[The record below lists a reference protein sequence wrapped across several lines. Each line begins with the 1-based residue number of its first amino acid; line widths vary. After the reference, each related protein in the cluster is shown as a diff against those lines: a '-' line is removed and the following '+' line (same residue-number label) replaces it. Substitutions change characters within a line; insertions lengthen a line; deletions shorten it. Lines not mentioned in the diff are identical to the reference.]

1 MTKKVSTCLWFDG
14 KAEEAANFYISLI
27 PESHVE
33 TVFRPDQSGPAL
45 LIVFTLGG
53 TPFQA
58 LNGGPKFKHS
68 EAASISVSTR
78 DQEETDRLWNALTA
92 NGGSESRCGW
102 LKDRFGVSWQI
113 IPEALPR
120 LLTSP
125 DRVAANRAFQ
135 AMLDMGKI
143 DTAGLE
149 AAYYGT
155 LTGPK
160 QVARR

>member
-1 MTKKVSTCLWFDG
+1 MNKVSTCLWFDG
-14 KAEEAANFYISLI
+14 QAEEAANFYVSLI
-27 PESHVE
+27 PGSNVE
-33 TVFRPDQSGPAL
+33 TVFCPDQSGPVL
-45 LIVFTLGG
+45 LVVFTLGG
-53 TPFQA
+53 TPFQG

-113 IPEALPR
+113 VPEALPR

-125 DRVAANRAFQ
+125 DRVAANPAMQ
-135 AMLDMGKI
+135 AMLDMVKI
-143 DTAGLE
+143 DIAGVE
-149 AAYYGT
+149 AAYHGT
-155 LTGPK
+155 MTYPK
-160 QVARR
+160 QVARS

>member
-1 MTKKVSTCLWFDG
+1 MNKVSTCLWFDG
-14 KAEEAANFYISLI
+14 QAEEAANFYVSLI
-27 PESHVE
+27 PGSNVE
-33 TVFRPDQSGPAL
+33 TVFCPDQSGPVL
-45 LIVFTLGG
+45 LVVFTLGG

-78 DQEETDRLWNALTA
+78 DQEETDRLWNALIA

-113 IPEALPR
+113 VPEALPR

-125 DRVAANRAFQ
+125 DRVAANRAMQ
-135 AMLDMGKI
+135 AMLDMVKI
-143 DTAGLE
+143 NIAGVE
-149 AAYYGT
+149 AAYYGKMT
-155 LTGPK
+155 HPK
-160 QVARR
+160 QVARS

>member
-1 MTKKVSTCLWFDG
+1 MTSKVSTCLWFDG
-14 KAEEAANFYISLI
+14 NAEEAANFYVSLI
-27 PESHVE
+27 PESHIE
-33 TVFRPDQSGPAL
+33 TVFRPDQAGPAL
-45 LIVFTLGG
+45 MVVFTLAG

-78 DQEETDRLWNALTA
+78 DQEETDRFWIALTA

-113 IPEALPR
+113 VPEVLPR

-125 DRVAANRAFQ
+125 DGPAANRAMQ
-135 AMLDMGKI
+135 AMFDMGKI
-143 DTAGLE
+143 DIAGLE
-149 AAYYGT
+149 AAYHGKM
-155 LTGPK
+155 TGSK
-160 QVARR
+160 QVARS